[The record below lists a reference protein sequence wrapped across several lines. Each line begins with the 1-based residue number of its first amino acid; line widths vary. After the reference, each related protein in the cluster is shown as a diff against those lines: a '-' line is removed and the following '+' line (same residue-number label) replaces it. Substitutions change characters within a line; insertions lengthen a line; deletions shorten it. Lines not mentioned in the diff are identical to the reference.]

1 MSRDVKYSKYPEDD
15 SVMKDDEV
23 EDDSWSSRRGL
34 KSLLGM
40 REEPEEKSGR
50 MQAQASSRKGYVVQ

>member
-1 MSRDVKYSKYPEDD
+1 MSRDVKCSKYPEDD

-40 REEPEEKSGR
+40 GGEPEEKSGR
-50 MQAQASSRKGYVVQ
+50 TQA

>member
-1 MSRDVKYSKYPEDD
+1 MREVKNIKYPNDD
-15 SVMKDDEV
+15 SGLNENEV

-40 REEPEEKSGR
+40 PIGKGSLMPAEVST
-50 MQAQASSRKGYVVQ
+50 RKGDFT